1 MKIYKLLLLLVV
13 GFSSCENNILDL
25 ESLTEPVDDVFYK
38 NEEELNLALNGT
50 YNSLRLTTDYSCD
63 G

>member
-38 NEEELNLALNGT
+38 NEEELNLALN
-50 YNSLRLTTDYSCD
+50 
-63 G
+63 

>member
-1 MKIYKLLLLLVV
+1 MKNIMKIYKLLLLLVV

-38 NEEELNLALNGT
+38 NGEYVVYENRKA
-50 YNSLRLTTDYSCD
+50 
-63 G
+63 